1 MLRRLDAL
9 RGHLAAAPVAAEEE
23 EDEEPPILAA
33 LQAAGLDG
41 EPLEKVSW
49 EEIMAHNTPNDLWVV
64 VDGAVFD
71 MTDFITTDHPG
82 GEEIPAEYGELPPT
96 HDYSYPSPPHPGP
109 PDPPPTTGGKD
120 ASEFWNDIHGHLKEE
135 ILEDVATGEG
145 EWTGLDIL
153 PRIVGLAD
161 GPPPL
166 AAQGRPQ
173 PLLWQQKNWS
183 GFVQWS
189 HGHGEAM
196 LTPST
201 VEEVQEIVRSN
212 NQVRV
217 LGRGHGFPAI
227 CDQSHAEGVMV
238 SLLPNMGRILEIDT
252 ERSVA
257 VVEGGCVYRALV
269 EQLEG
274 TGLALQ
280 NTQSLSHITVA
291 GGVATGSHGSSG
303 VDPTTGR
310 ARLPSTATL
319 ISGLEIVIGDG
330 SVVEYSRDRDTE
342 IWGGLVTSLGCH
354 GVVTKLTI
362 DLVPDFDV
370 HSFGYQGVS
379 AETFLEHWDDMLN
392 HPSCT
397 SFNAMLRWPCE
408 TVGFGF
414 QHFIP
419 AGERALGPSEAPPVP
434 ETWYGEGAPRERA
447 GWVNNNIVRWHQ
459 SVIGMS
465 PKGIPEEFQLEFF
478 VPLEHAVAAL
488 RATWQVAA
496 EHWGEIVEPEDERP
510 ADAVGGGPAGG
521 HIMNCKQ
528 QHPFRRV
535 LSAASLMD
543 CAFGRS
549 SYQGRARRRP
559 VALTHH

>member
-1 MLRRLDAL
+1 M
-9 RGHLAAAPVAAEEE
+9 
-23 EDEEPPILAA
+23 
-33 LQAAGLDG
+33 
-41 EPLEKVSW
+41 
-49 EEIMAHNTPNDLWVV
+49 
-64 VDGAVFD
+64 
-71 MTDFITTDHPG
+71 
-82 GEEIPAEYGELPPT
+82 
-96 HDYSYPSPPHPGP
+96 
-109 PDPPPTTGGKD
+109 
-120 ASEFWNDIHGHLKEE
+120 
-135 ILEDVATGEG
+135 ATGEG

-238 SLLPNMGRILEIDT
+238 SLLPNMGRILEIDK

-510 ADAVGGGPAGG
+510 ADAVGGGPATGTM
-521 HIMNCKQ
+521 MNCKQ
-528 QHPFRRV
+528 QRPFRRV
-535 LSAASLMD
+535 LCL
-543 CAFGRS
+543 RS
-549 SYQGRARRRP
+549 
-559 VALTHH
+559 V